1 MSLYNIFFFGSL
13 FFLIGVFL
21 ASVQAGIFI
30 VFGTTIFAL
39 ILFLSWLATEK
50 RFVRT
55 LSFLSLFI
63 ILGTFYYNI
72 YAVYGGAKQSLVF
85 DRKVDVVG
93 IVSNNPSIRGNTL
106 EAKLNIKDPFY
117 GTVLLKLSRVS
128 RIQYGDMIRVRGVIQ
143 RPEPEGFARYLE
155 KEGMYGVMK
164 FSDVE
169 FISAGNGLRVKEFLF
184 SVRNSAISSFREI
197 LPQKESA
204 FLSGLTFG
212 GRSDF
217 TKEFEEEMKLSG
229 TTHLV
234 ALSGYNI
241 SILVLA
247 IIGMLTYVFSRRVSH
262 LLAFVAVIGFVVMT
276 GAEASVVRA
285 AIMAMLL
292 ALAEGFGR
300 SRDMRNLFAFTA
312 LVMVFSN
319 PKILVFDVGFQ
330 LSFLALLGI
339 VYVKP
344 ALSKIFHFSKNP
356 GFLSWRENFLTTLS
370 AQITV
375 IPLLVSQF
383 GYFSISSLA
392 ANVLILEL
400 VPITMGFG
408 FAIAFASFFSNSIAL
423 VLGWIVWI
431 LLRIEVLIIKLFAKL
446 SVSFGLSAGIALAI
460 CIYVGLAFFIWY
472 GRRKNTNYT

>member
-1 MSLYNIFFFGSL
+1 MSLYNIFFFGAL

-30 VFGTTIFAL
+30 ILGTAIIAL
-39 ILFLSWLATEK
+39 TLFLSYLASQN
-50 RFVRT
+50 RFVKA
-55 LSFLSLFI
+55 LSFLSLI
-63 ILGTFYYNI
+63 TILGAFYYNI
-72 YAVYGGAKQSLVF
+72 YNVYGGSKQSLVF
-85 DRKVDVVG
+85 GRAVSFVG
-93 IVSNNPSIRGNTL
+93 VVSNNPSIKNNVS
-106 EAKLNIKDPFY
+106 EAKFYIKEPFY
-117 GTVLLKLSRVS
+117 GNVLLKLSRIS
-128 RIQYGDMIRVRGVIQ
+128 RIQYGDMIRVRGVIEK
-143 RPEPEGFARYLE
+143 PEPEGFARYLE
-155 KEGMYGVMK
+155 KEGMYGVVK
-164 FSDVE
+164 FPEIE
-169 FISAGNGLRVKEFLF
+169 FVSSGNGSRIKELLF
-184 SVRNSAISSFREI
+184 SVRNSAISSFQRV
-197 LPQKESA
+197 LPPKESA

-241 SILVLA
+241 TILVLSVV
-247 IIGMLTYVFSRRVSH
+247 GMFAYVFSRRLSH
-262 LLAFVAVIGFVVMT
+262 FLAFVVVIGFVVMT

-292 ALAEGFGR
+292 AVAGGLGR
-300 SRDMRNLFAFTA
+300 SRDMRNLFALTA
-312 LVMVFSN
+312 LVMVLAN

-330 LSFLALLGI
+330 LSFLALIGI

-344 ALSKIFHFSKNP
+344 ALLKIFRFSTKP
-356 GFLSWRENFLTTLS
+356 GFLSWRDNFLTTLS

-400 VPITMGFG
+400 IPITMGFG
-408 FAIAFASFFSNSIAL
+408 FAIAFASFLSGSIAAML
-423 VLGWIVWI
+423 AWIVWV
-431 LLRIEVLIIKLFAKL
+431 LLRTEVIIIKFFAKL
-446 SVSFGLSAGIALAI
+446 SIPFGFTAGIALAV
-460 CIYVGLAFFIWY
+460 CVYTVLAFFIWH
-472 GRRKNTNYT
+472 GRRKDKNYT